1 MPEQIRVTLP
11 AETKALEDERALVVR
26 ITSPKP
32 DRSGDVVVPKGGKL
46 ENFKK
51 NPVVL
56 FGHDYWSP
64 PIAKA
69 TELSVDD
76 NGIIAKVQ
84 FPTKGA
90 YEFADTIYEL
100 CKQGIMNAWSIGF
113 RALRDKIE
121 FMEEGGRKFN
131 EWELFEFSAV
141 PVPAHP
147 DALTLLRSAG
157 FDDKFISK
165 ALDEE
170 VLVAD
175 EGKNG
180 LNPDGSVDHDDDE
193 EDEGLAEIK
202 DVAVTLSEDN
212 AALDLTFS
220 LNDTPHTITY
230 PFTDDQKAAL
240 TGKAAQDELKTS
252 LLGMRDA
259 LKAKDANLLTA
270 LETMKGLLEPATKGG
285 E

>member
-32 DRSGDVVVPKGGKL
+32 DRSGDIVVPKGGQL

-175 EGKNG
+175 E
-180 LNPDGSVDHDDDE
+180 
-193 EDEGLAEIK
+193 DEGKQDASVEIK
-202 DVAVTLSEDN
+202 DVAVTLSDDN
-212 AALDLTFS
+212 TALDLTFS
-220 LNDTPHTITY
+220 LNNTPHTITY

-240 TGKAAQDELKTS
+240 TFKQAQDDLLDTLAAIRDELKAPEIH
-252 LLGMRDA
+252 LLNTLQAM
-259 LKAKDANLLTA
+259 KDLF
-270 LETMKGLLEPATKGG
+270 EPVTKGG
-285 E
+285 D